1 MEHGYR
7 KNNKWSMKMEGW
19 LGSEKVVQENAL
31 ATGTT
36 STAVIPTREMAGSL
50 LAGTRKGNALS
61 DVILLSEEQE
71 ASLVFWEETVFWV
84 TFAETPRLRL
94 FL

>member
-1 MEHGYR
+1 MR
-7 KNNKWSMKMEGW
+7 
-19 LGSEKVVQENAL
+19 SEKVVKENAL

-36 STAVIPTREMAGSL
+36 STAVIPTRELAGSL
-50 LAGTRKGNALS
+50 LAGKGNVLS

-71 ASLVFWEETVFWV
+71 ASLVFWEETVFWG